1 MLKLVQIDNG
11 VFDLAPEDPNA
22 TEDEA
27 AQAAAETLVYAVLHT
42 DQIAPAGRVDDP
54 FDQRG
59 WWHDETRG
67 IGWWYVRRQALGDK
81 ARRESLNMA
90 KRALEAKSEALTGVV
105 VTEVIDP
112 RNVSSVMLEI
122 SGKHNGRQFIM
133 RAPL

>member
-27 AQAAAETLVYAVLHT
+27 AQAAAETLVYAVLFT
-42 DQIAPAGRVDDP
+42 DQIAPEGRVDDP

-67 IGWWYVRRQALGDK
+67 VGLWYVRRQALGDK
-81 ARRESLNMA
+81 ARNESLNMI
-90 KRALEAKSEALTGVV
+90 KRALEDKSNALSDIAITD
-105 VTEVIDP
+105 TTDA
-112 RNVSSVMLEI
+112 RNVSSVILQI
-122 SGKHNGRQFIM
+122 TGQHNGRQFIM
-133 RAPL
+133 RTSL